1 MYGCDRTL
9 VFASSDL
16 GSNHG
21 RRAGASGQ
29 PTVTKDD
36 DMLKEF
42 RKATGGDASEGVKE
56 ILDLVKMDWPGAA
69 KAMERLGKFLGDTVT
84 VPGSEGHKPLAFA
97 VYEKALAAYQE
108 AMGQEDPVRLAA
120 LIETLLT
127 EAADG
132 LTKVE
137 IVDAVGRVW
146 NPADGKSVSEWNK
159 DRNKIEVREGSQPM
173 SKEDLYDILM
183 TVTTDGTT
191 RQIIAEAKT
200 YYPEG
205 TVPDPFPKPTTSL
218 H

>member
-1 MYGCDRTL
+1 
-9 VFASSDL
+9 
-16 GSNHG
+16 
-21 RRAGASGQ
+21 
-29 PTVTKDD
+29 
-36 DMLKEF
+36 
-42 RKATGGDASEGVKE
+42 
-56 ILDLVKMDWPGAA
+56 
-69 KAMERLGKFLGDTVT
+69 
-84 VPGSEGHKPLAFA
+84 
-97 VYEKALAAYQE
+97 
-108 AMGQEDPVRLAA
+108 MGQEDPVRLAA